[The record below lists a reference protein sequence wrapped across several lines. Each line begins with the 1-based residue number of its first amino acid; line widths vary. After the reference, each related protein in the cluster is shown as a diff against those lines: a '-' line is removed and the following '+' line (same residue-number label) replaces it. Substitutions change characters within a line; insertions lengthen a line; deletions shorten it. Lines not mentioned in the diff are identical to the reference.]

1 MWYVSVRERCIIILN
16 GRQNELEVN
25 TFVTVTVLIDAGYNE
40 NKQCHDGKK
49 GGVAKIK
56 KTGVHFREARVG
68 LASKTL
74 RYPFEFL

>member
-1 MWYVSVRERCIIILN
+1 MWYVSVGERCIIILN

-25 TFVTVTVLIDAGYNE
+25 TFVSITVLIAAGYKE
-40 NKQCHDGKK
+40 NKSCHGVKK

-56 KTGVHFREARVG
+56 KTGIDFREARVG
-68 LASKTL
+68 LANKTL